1 MKKNNAKTLVPV
13 ILATCMLIL
22 GACGKTEEQAAMGAD
37 TNPAAEG
44 TEKVDDKTKD
54 TKPEPVDVIADVDV
68 VIGSE
73 VMPVNEF
80 STAAHDFTLD
90 NFPEIH
96 ILVPSDDITCVNE
109 DGDTMHNRTY
119 LIAIP
124 GCDYS
129 VTCSVYLDGANDCHC
144 AAGHIDYIESDG
156 YVIDYNWCGFA
167 VIDKKTEKA
176 ILIDFYYTGNGDGAE
191 EKSEYIRTLTELN
204 LEYIKAQSDG
214 WEPNTYDGKENTVD
228 SEVSDEDFGIMTY
241 KNNETDAVIKIENLF
256 TEDAKLSAVDGV
268 GYTYEYPLVQKTDT
282 VWSAM
287 DGGKEM
293 LYIEIADGKLKCDMD
308 YEDCCNL
315 YGDYTLV
322 ETSTGAE
329 NTTDSDG
336 ALECDIIPCGK
347 YDLDGNKYVMV
358 STYDDDDSGECM
370 LMFGRYDGADSPFD
384 YYDLENVANN
394 TYSATNWDKVSVTVT
409 FSDGGMDL
417 SGGTG
422 ELKEFNGHYTLQ

>member
-13 ILATCMLIL
+13 ILAACMLIL

-73 VMPVNEF
+73 VMPVNES

-96 ILVPSDDITCVNE
+96 ILVPSDNITCTIE
-109 DGDTMHNRTY
+109 DGDSHCRQY
-119 LIAIP
+119 EIAIP

-129 VTCSVYLDGANDCHC
+129 AQCCISFSGPNDDYCGV
-144 AAGHIDYIESDG
+144 GHIGYIESDG
-156 YVIDYNWCGFA
+156 YIVDYCWCSIA
-167 VIDKKTEKA
+167 VKDKATETA
-176 ILIDFYYTGNGDGAE
+176 IEIMFFYTGDGAE
-191 EKSEYIRTLTELN
+191 EKGEFIRTLTELN

-214 WEPNTYDGKENTVD
+214 WKPNTYDGTENTANSDVL
-228 SEVSDEDFGIMTY
+228 DEDFGIMTY
-241 KNNETDAVIKIENLF
+241 KNNETDAVINIENLF

-282 VWSAM
+282 IWSAM

-322 ETSTGAE
+322 ETSAGAE
-329 NTTDSDG
+329 NTTDSGG

-370 LMFGRYDGADSPFD
+370 LMFGRYDGADSPSD